1 MVSMKKL
8 NRKIIEA
15 AALELGAKQYAVD
28 KWRQRKIPFRWQV
41 EIAEHFKTKP
51 ANIREGYVA

>member
-1 MVSMKKL
+1 MKKL

-51 ANIREGYVA
+51 ANIRDAYVL